1 MKSEAVETYLKGR
14 VSDLLKRIQ
23 SFEGKIISDREE
35 FMTIRQKVQAYKK
48 QNPGSTYEDVKEDLL
63 KLMDLHYYSFL
74 MEQNLQ
80 HILNIALELNTM
92 CNIIDLDLKLEGEN
106 AEAMKNIAKAKPDIF
121 TLNDKNEIVF
131 ADDEYKTMITSAL
144 DTKKQD
150 LENLKDMY
158 NSLVIQ

>member
-1 MKSEAVETYLKGR
+1 MKVEAVETYLKGR
-14 VSDLLKRIQ
+14 VLDLLKRIQ

-35 FMTIRQKVQAYKK
+35 FMTIRKKVQAYKK
-48 QNPGSTYEDVKEDLL
+48 ENPGSTYEDVKDDLL
-63 KLMDLHYYSFL
+63 KLMDLHYFSFL

-80 HILNIALELNTM
+80 HILNVALELNTM
-92 CNIIDLDLKLEGEN
+92 CNVIDLDLNLEGEN
-106 AEAMKNIAKAKPDIF
+106 AEAMRNISKAKPDIF

-158 NSLVIQ
+158 NSLQF